1 MALEARGGACYTG
14 YKAKGGTGTMVLKRE
29 FWVTAAKSLL
39 FGAAPLVWFPLLYL
53 GYTRDWDCDY
63 QLIILGW
70 VYVAF
75 VHPAYLSVI
84 HFEAVQKGWEP
95 LHKALPMMMSAML
108 CCCAA
113 TFLPMFL
120 IPGFARYSYDSV
132 GEELFFMVARISA
145 VVTAGGWLVI
155 AANVLVKKIKAGRG
169 G

>member
-14 YKAKGGTGTMVLKRE
+14 YKAKGGTGTVVLKRE

-39 FGAAPLVWFPLLYL
+39 FGAVPLVWFPLLYL
-53 GYTRDWDCDY
+53 GFTRDWDY
-63 QLIILGW
+63 TYLLVLLSWI
-70 VYVAF
+70 YVAF

-95 LHKALPMMMSAML
+95 LHKALPMMVSAML

-113 TFLPMFL
+113 TFMPMLL
-120 IPGFARYSYDSV
+120 IPGYRENSYDSV
-132 GEELFFMVARISA
+132 GEVLVFMVMRASA
-145 VVTAGGWLVI
+145 VVTVGGWLVI